1 MGDEVIIAYMDNDI
15 DKPFISGSLYN
26 TTNPIPSTLPKQDH
40 ITTLSSKTIGAQEY
54 GYNQLCFSN
63 LKDNF
68 GIFNVLYKKLEQ
80 KSNEKVAKELAIEG
94 VTGYVVTKS
103 IETGF
108 VIKQAVKQT
117 GKKDKSWS

>member
-26 TTNPIPSTLPKQDH
+26 TTNTIPSTLPKQDH

-68 GIFNVLYKKLEQ
+68 GIFNILYKKLEQ

>member
-1 MGDEVIIAYMDNDI
+1 MVFALPRVGDEVIIAYMDNDI
-15 DKPFISGSLYN
+15 DKPFISV
-26 TTNPIPSTLPKQDH
+26 
-40 ITTLSSKTIGAQEY
+40 GAQEY

-68 GIFNVLYKKLEQ
+68 GIFNVLYEKLEQ